1 MICITGGIGSGKS
14 VVSRV
19 LRLNGFAV
27 YDCDTEARRLMEENV
42 IVREEIIGIL
52 GPEAY
57 VSGDSQG
64 KEVRLNRSFVA
75 SEIFNND
82 KLRNMVN
89 AVVHRAV
96 REDFI
101 RFATLRHGTVFCE
114 TAIPVTSRLDRICD
128 HIWIVTAPEEVRIER
143 VKLRNSLS
151 EDEIQKRIAT
161 QRDEFESLPKEKL
174 IEIKNGNNDP
184 VLPRIYEL
192 TEILNKK

>member
-42 IVREEIIGIL
+42 IVREEITGIL

-57 VSGDSQG
+57 VPGVSHG

-75 SEIFNND
+75 SAIFNDD

-101 RFATLRHGTVFCE
+101 RFATLSNGTVFCE
-114 TAIPVTSRLDRICD
+114 TAIPVTSRIDRICD
-128 HIWIVTAPEEVRIER
+128 RIWIVTAPEEVRIER

-151 EDEIQKRIAT
+151 EDEIKKRIAT
-161 QRDEFESLPKEKL
+161 QRDEFESLPKDKL

-192 TEILNKK
+192 TVILNKK